1 MGGAETDPKLISK
14 ALYALGTLV
23 RGCDICLEEFVASQV
38 FFFSKALYALG
49 TLVRGCDICLEEFVA
64 SQVC

>member
-38 FFFSKALYALG
+38 FVFFEGALRLG
-49 TLVRGCDICLEEFVA
+49 DTCARV
-64 SQVC
+64 